1 MQNRRSRAV
10 WFVAIAI
17 AFFFILDPF
26 RLFQQDNVP
35 RMRVNRDVER
45 QMTEFLTASPE
56 AAEYVVG
63 LFRNH
68 DLVLIGETGY
78 VREQLEFLAELIP
91 ALDEAGIRHLG
102 FQYANRDDQER
113 IDALITAP
121 SFDERLAN
129 EIMFDH
135 MVIMGYEEHR
145 DVFRAAWEVNQGKS
159 VGEEPF
165 RIIGISR
172 PPDYTY
178 IRSEGDADDPAV
190 LQEAFARGV
199 PDAVMARTI
208 LERIVEAGHKGVAYM
223 RNEHAYTRF
232 VQDQYTIRMEERGF
246 PGEQRAGN
254 QLADRL
260 GDRVKAVL
268 FHTPLQDTR
277 SRFGFGYP
285 VGGIVDNAKKTIP
298 EGRRPGFTVAQAP
311 YAEAP
316 ISSDVITE
324 HVEEDLQFQ
333 QFTDGYL
340 LINRLADY
348 RAVTPIPGFVTAEN
362 LERARAEFP
371 GPDPGEVTV
380 EDMNE
385 FISGMAASMAQIFE
399 KFQ

>member
-10 WFVAIAI
+10 WFIAIAV

-45 QMTEFLTASPE
+45 QMTEFLTASPD
-56 AAEYVVG
+56 AVEYVVG
-63 LFRNH
+63 LLQSR

-78 VREQLEFLAELIP
+78 VREQLGFLAGLIP

-102 FQYANRDDQER
+102 FQYANRDDQDR
-113 IDALITAP
+113 VDRLITAA
-121 SFDERLAN
+121 SFDENLAN
-129 EIMFDH
+129 EILFDH

-145 DVFRAAWEVNQGKS
+145 DVFRAAWEVNQAKS
-159 VGEEPF
+159 PGDPPF

-172 PPDYTY
+172 PPDYTL
-178 IRSEGDADDPAV
+178 IREEGDADDPEV
-190 LQEAFARGV
+190 LREAFARGV
-199 PDAVMARTI
+199 PDSVMARTI
-208 LERIVEAGHKGVAYM
+208 MEEIVEPGHRGVAYM
-223 RNEHAYTRF
+223 RLEHAYTRF
-232 VQDQYTIRMEERGF
+232 PQDQYTRRMEERGF
-246 PGEQRAGN
+246 PGERRAGN
-254 QLADRL
+254 QLYERV
-260 GDRVKAVL
+260 GDRVASVL

-285 VGGIVDNAKKTIP
+285 VGGIVDTIKEALP
-298 EGRRPGFTVAQAP
+298 NGHRPGFTVAESP

-324 HVEEDLQFQ
+324 HVEGDLEFRQFA
-333 QFTDGYL
+333 DGYL
-340 LINRLADY
+340 LINRLRDY
-348 RAVTPIPGFVTAEN
+348 HAVTPIPGFITAEN
-362 LERARAEFP
+362 LDRARAEFP

-385 FISGMAASMAQIFE
+385 FISGMAGSMAQIFE
-399 KFQ
+399 QFK

>member
-1 MQNRRSRAV
+1 MQTRRSRAV
-10 WFVAIAI
+10 WFIAIAI

-35 RMRVNRDVER
+35 RMRVNRDIER

-56 AAEYVVG
+56 AAEYVAG
-63 LFRNH
+63 LFHDH

-91 ALDEAGIRHLG
+91 VLDEAGIRHLG

-113 IDALITAP
+113 IDALVTAS

-129 EIMFDH
+129 EILFSH
-135 MVIMGYEEHR
+135 MAIMGYEEHR
-145 DVFRAAWEVNQGKS
+145 DVFRAAWEVNRAKAAGDT
-159 VGEEPF
+159 PF

-172 PPDYTY
+172 PPDYTH
-178 IRSEGDADDPAV
+178 IREEGDADDPAI
-190 LQEAFARGV
+190 LQQAFARGV
-199 PDAVMARTI
+199 PDAVMAQTI

-232 VQDQYTIRMEERGF
+232 VQDQYTTRMEERGF
-246 PGEQRAGN
+246 PGQQRAGN
-254 QLADRL
+254 MLADRL

-285 VGGIVDNAKKTIP
+285 VGGVVDNAKKSIP
-298 EGRRPGFTVAQAP
+298 DGRRPGFTVAESP

-316 ISSDVITE
+316 ITSDVITE
-324 HVEEDLQFQ
+324 HVEGDLQFQ
-333 QFTDGYL
+333 TFTDGYL
-340 LINRLADY
+340 LINTLAQY
-348 RAVTPIPGFVTAEN
+348 RAVTPIPGFITEEN
-362 LERARAEFP
+362 LQRARTMFP

-399 KFQ
+399 KFK